1 MHEYGY
7 SIDKIIHVETTN
19 ILKYD
24 LSIWH
29 SQRMVYTVSPH
40 SSVVSSVHVGKSIN
54 AFLYSIHVYNLCKI
68 YKCEILPAVRM
79 PVTNMQRIQLR
90 IPTQCSGCIC
100 FFWTTQDARGALD
113 LTIDHG
119 FFRIGWMKRTF
130 FEGMMTKNHL
140 CLQNRKLKD
149 MFLLWNRYLTYLKV
163 LVGFM
168 ENLRII
174 SL

>member
-1 MHEYGY
+1 MHEYDY

-29 SQRMVYTVSPH
+29 SQRTVYTVSPH

-54 AFLYSIHVYNLCKI
+54 AFRYSIHYVQPVQNI
-68 YKCEILPAVRM
+68 HILNSPR
-79 PVTNMQRIQLR
+79 
-90 IPTQCSGCIC
+90 S
-100 FFWTTQDARGALD
+100 QDASHPGCERWKD

-130 FEGMMTKNHL
+130 FFRGWW
-140 CLQNRKLKD
+140 RKITSVYKIENWKICFCCEIVIWHIL
-149 MFLLWNRYLTYLKV
+149 V

-168 ENLRII
+168 ENLRIV

>member
-79 PVTNMQRIQLR
+79 PVTNMQQIQLR

-100 FFWTTQDARGALD
+100 SFWTPRMREVHWISPLTMD
-113 LTIDHG
+113 L
-119 FFRIGWMKRTF
+119 RIGWMKRRF
-130 FEGMMTKNHL
+130 FRGWW
-140 CLQNRKLKD
+140 RKITSVYKIENWKICFCCEIVIWHILK
-149 MFLLWNRYLTYLKV
+149 
-163 LVGFM
+163 
-168 ENLRII
+168 
-174 SL
+174 S